1 MRSVA
6 RMSSGKAHIGPN
18 AASASAS
25 SVRGARASVAQAPR
39 DTPALSCRGLTFRY
53 AEGETPVFSDIS
65 LSVQPGETLLVMG
78 PSGCGKSTLAYCL
91 AGLYP
96 DYAGVLEGSV
106 EVEGRPID
114 RMGPQERS
122 RAVSILFQNPD
133 NQFCMD
139 TVPHEVLFALENVD
153 CPGDLDARAH
163 ELLELAGLDG
173 YAHSPIHTLSGGTK
187 QKLALVTALATG
199 ARTLVLD
206 EPFANLSSASRNS
219 MIQILL
225 ILQEQGK
232 SMVVNSQM
240 FPETRDFF
248 TDVALVEDG
257 RVVVEGETEEIFE
270 TALKKSPVRMHVLA
284 GIEEALAVLKENAL
298 VDRVTV
304 DEQDVIF
311 RFNGGQREEAEL
323 LTDLVASGAFI
334 QNYMR
339 DRINIEEV
347 FRR

>member
-1 MRSVA
+1 MDEYFELFLSLYKVNGRYRQKRMEEVA
-6 RMSSGKAHIGPN
+6 ELFGIRQYMSAFI
-18 AASASAS
+18 
-25 SVRGARASVAQAPR
+25 
-39 DTPALSCRGLTFRY
+39 
-53 AEGETPVFSDIS
+53 AELPVEM
-65 LSVQPGETLLVMG
+65 QPFL
-78 PSGCGKSTLAYCL
+78 CL
-91 AGLYP
+91 AKT
-96 DYAGVLEGSV
+96 VLHD
-106 EVEGRPID
+106 PKW
-114 RMGPQERS
+114 
-122 RAVSILFQNPD
+122 
-133 NQFCMD
+133 
-139 TVPHEVLFALENVD
+139 
-153 CPGDLDARAH
+153 
-163 ELLELAGLDG
+163 LL
-173 YAHSPIHTLSGGTK
+173 
-187 QKLALVTALATG
+187 
-199 ARTLVLD
+199 LD
-206 EPFANLSSASRNS
+206 EPFEGLNSASRNS

>member
-1 MRSVA
+1 MLEFQNTSIYRREKRILDDFSLKIPDGA
-6 RMSSGKAHIGPN
+6 IMGLLGSDSKAKSMILA
-18 AASASAS
+18 AASGS
-25 SVRGARASVAQAPR
+25 QAPDYGQILLDGVSIYQGR
-39 DTPALSCRGLTFRY
+39 NPAYQNFGYMPREYGFYDLLRVDEYFELFLSLYKVNGRY
-53 AEGETPVFSDIS
+53 RQKRMEEVAELFGIRQYMSAFIAELPVEM
-65 LSVQPGETLLVMG
+65 QPFL
-78 PSGCGKSTLAYCL
+78 CL
-91 AGLYP
+91 AKT
-96 DYAGVLEGSV
+96 VLHD
-106 EVEGRPID
+106 PKW
-114 RMGPQERS
+114 
-122 RAVSILFQNPD
+122 
-133 NQFCMD
+133 
-139 TVPHEVLFALENVD
+139 
-153 CPGDLDARAH
+153 
-163 ELLELAGLDG
+163 LL
-173 YAHSPIHTLSGGTK
+173 
-187 QKLALVTALATG
+187 
-199 ARTLVLD
+199 LD
-206 EPFANLSSASRNS
+206 EPFEGLNSASRNS

-284 GIEEALAVLKENAL
+284 GIEEALAVLKENAM